1 MMYAASGI
9 NMTFVGADVV
19 LGGGCLSSAARYLPR
34 SSYYVIVISSLRVP
48 SRSFA
53 TVLLQTRSRSSS
65 RRKVP
70 TAQNGIWVTTV
81 TVTSNIGT
89 KGCFKYFNSP
99 SLKPGSLAQRNS
111 FPR

>member
-19 LGGGCLSSAARYLPR
+19 LGGGCLSSAARYLAR

-53 TVLLQTRSRSSS
+53 TVLLQTRSQSS

-89 KGCFKYFNSP
+89 KGCFKYFYSP